1 MHNDTQQQL
10 VYNGCPVTDRIT
22 GCAASDTEH
31 PHGLEYCPLSVFSL
45 AITGSIA
52 PHSTVHEACYS
63 GNTTDS
69 SKHTATTATAAAGT
83 GTSIGAFADAA
94 TAGADGSSSAGEQQL
109 QQNEQLN
116 AAAAA
121 AVEDLGNSA
130 VDGATAV
137 DDATV
142 DANNSGVSS
151 DMDAATAGVKQRGST
166 PGT

>member
-1 MHNDTQQQL
+1 
-10 VYNGCPVTDRIT
+10 VYNGRAVTDRIT

-31 PHGLEYCPLSVFSL
+31 PHGLEYCPLSVFAL

-52 PHSTVHEACYS
+52 PHSTVHEACHS

-69 SKHTATTATAAAGT
+69 SKHTATTAAAAAAAAA
-83 GTSIGAFADAA
+83 GTSIGAVAAA
-94 TAGADGSSSAGEQQL
+94 TAAAGADGSSSAGEQQL

-116 AAAAA
+116 AAATA

-137 DDATV
+137 DATGAAG
-142 DANNSGVSS
+142 DSGVSS